1 MPEKY
6 GQDAGCM
13 NKDKWYTIRKKP
25 ASAKDNNYMG
35 EKNNDGCFNRSE
47 PFFQNLPAEIKTPD
61 RPVVKTGGGGRD
73 SRAGGGGAGE
83 TGLAFCKNGLMM
95 A

>member
-25 ASAKDNNYMG
+25 ASAQDNDYMG

-61 RPVVKTGGGGRD
+61 RIDQRVKNNCFFVHGNA
-73 SRAGGGGAGE
+73 SFKS
-83 TGLAFCKNGLMM
+83 L
-95 A
+95 